1 MNERFTLAKADRVSS
16 TWIALK
22 KHLEQRLEVLRAQ
35 NDGDLNP
42 EKTAKTRGQI
52 AEVKRILSLDKDL
65 PHIES

>member
-1 MNERFTLAKADRVSS
+1 M
-16 TWIALK
+16 K

>member
-1 MNERFTLAKADRVSS
+1 MNEQFTLAKAYRVSS
-16 TWIALK
+16 TWNALK
-22 KHLEQRLEVLRAQ
+22 KHLEQRLEVLRTQ

>member
-1 MNERFTLAKADRVSS
+1 MNEQFTLSKADRVSS
-16 TWIALK
+16 TWNALK
-22 KHLEQRLEVLRAQ
+22 KHLEQRLEVRRTQ

>member
-1 MNERFTLAKADRVSS
+1 MTERFTLGKADRVSS
-16 TWIALK
+16 TWNALK

-52 AEVKRILSLDKDL
+52 AEVKRILSLDKEL

>member
-52 AEVKRILSLDKDL
+52 AEAKRILSLGQDL
-65 PHIES
+65 PHREP

>member
-22 KHLEQRLEVLRAQ
+22 KHLEQRLEVLRTQ

-42 EKTAKTRGQI
+42 EKTAKTRGQT
-52 AEVKRILSLDKDL
+52 ADAKRSLSPDKDL

>member
-1 MNERFTLAKADRVSS
+1 MEVNPKEISGVGTE
-16 TWIALK
+16 WNALK

-42 EKTAKTRGQI
+42 EKTAKKRGQI